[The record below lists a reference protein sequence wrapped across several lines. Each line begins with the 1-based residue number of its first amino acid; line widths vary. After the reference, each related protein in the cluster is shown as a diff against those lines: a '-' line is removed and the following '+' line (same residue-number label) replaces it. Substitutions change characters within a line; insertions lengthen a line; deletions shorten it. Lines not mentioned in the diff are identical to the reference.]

1 MYNDSDLESA
11 VAAGALSADAAA
23 AFRAHIASQRATVL
37 VDEESFR
44 FITGFNDIFVVIAIA
59 LLLLSVGWIGMS
71 IHPSLSGGAIAAA
84 SWGLAEF
91 FTLKR
96 RMALPSIVL
105 LLGFVGGVYGAVLA
119 VIIGQEHF
127 LDDRSV
133 AMWVAVAAALAAIA
147 AYLHWRR
154 FHVPI
159 TVAAGAIAL
168 VGVGM
173 ALLMAAVPGLIDQI
187 EWFVLLG
194 GLALF
199 AFAMWW
205 DISDRERRTRRS
217 DVAFWLH
224 LAAAPSIAHPIF
236 FQLGIFSGD
245 IDILRAVIVV
255 GLYIA
260 LALVS
265 LAIDRRAM
273 LVSALAYVLYA
284 INAVFESFGAL
295 MSFDDIGFRMA
306 LTALVIG
313 SALLSLS
320 AFWHKARVAVVRCL
334 PVAWQRRLPV
344 LDRPALVQPR

>member
-11 VAAGALSADAAA
+11 VAARALSADAAA
-23 AFRAHIASQRATVL
+23 AFRAHIATQRATVL

-71 IHPSLSGGAIAAA
+71 IHPSLSGAAIAAA

-105 LLGFVGGVYGAVLA
+105 LLGFVNGIFFSAAAGMELW
-119 VIIGQEHF
+119 IG
-127 LDDRSV
+127 LDNINDRSRALLV
-133 AMWVAVAAALAAIA
+133 AAAAALAAIA

-168 VGVGM
+168 VGVIL
-173 ALLMAAVPGLIDQI
+173 ALIFVVVPAFLNHIG
-187 EWFVLLG
+187 WFVLLG
-194 GLALF
+194 GLGLF

-205 DISDRERRTRRS
+205 DTSDRERRTRRS

-224 LAAAPSIAHPIF
+224 LAAAPAIAHPVF
-236 FQLGIFSGD
+236 SLLGIFAGD
-245 IDILRAVIVV
+245 IDVLRAVIVV
-255 GLYIA
+255 GLYIV

-284 INAVFESFGAL
+284 INTVFESFGAIEL
-295 MSFDDIGFRMA
+295 NVA

-320 AFWHKARVAVVRCL
+320 AFWHKTRVAVVRCL